1 MTEIQAFIKGMLD
14 DAIQGWSDG
23 TETPLFPKEEAGT
36 TPVGLLLNASLNAMA
51 YGYEHGLEKGYQ
63 MAKEAS
69 PGDLSRGF
77 VFRGAA

>member
-23 TETPLFPKEEAGT
+23 TETPLFPAGKSGI
-36 TPVGLLLNASLNAMA
+36 TPVGMLMNASLNAMA

-63 MAKEAS
+63 MAREAS
-69 PGDLSRGF
+69 PGESPPRL
-77 VFRGAA
+77 